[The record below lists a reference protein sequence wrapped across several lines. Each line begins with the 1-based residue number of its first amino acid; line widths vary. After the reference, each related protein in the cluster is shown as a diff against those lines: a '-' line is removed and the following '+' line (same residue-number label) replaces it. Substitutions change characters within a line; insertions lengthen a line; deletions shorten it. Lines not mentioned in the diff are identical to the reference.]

1 MLLYS
6 VIVSL
11 QINLDLTNQLNDS
24 KSDTTFQHDC
34 LYADAFIDR
43 QNGPHQIISY
53 CASEWSSKWN
63 IQVSSDDQRFTFVE
77 LQKQSITSRQL
88 YFWSAPIDVA
98 ENYQLYLNQLLTSC
112 DTSMAT
118 QLFYNCTLSRFGSL
132 CQYTFDDEYEPHYT
146 SLNEIIHNSYLL
158 GYQPITFTCYKILQ
172 CNRGPDPL
180 CLDWSEICNG
190 KIDCTD
196 GGQDEELCWQ
206 LEINECQENEYR
218 CKNGQCI
225 PDAFFRDD
233 PDIPDCFDGSDEID
247 KRNQT
252 YDYCI
257 TAEPTFG
264 CEDVACTKLPYD
276 DLNLLTSS
284 CMTRRNELIMQQML
298 LKPKS
303 ISDLCW
309 SLFKCFLHLSYF
321 IEDQSC
327 FTFCQDQN
335 CDSLIKEA
343 CPEELYMPT
352 EPSLLGGLYF
362 VYTKND
368 FLYIPFYPIES
379 QYVCV
384 NDNLC
389 DGLFTVSELPSL
401 KNTTCY
407 HLKKLSHFITPLSG
421 KWTSIPLKPLVG
433 VRWACHAMVNNSS
446 KLCERQNM
454 YKCMNLSKCI
464 SRHRLNDGVND
475 CYYKDDEIFLPNDY
489 VHFEHSLRNCFNCLG
504 NNVCIPYQFVKDGH
518 CHCLLISEE
527 LCEDEEPELLHQ
539 RRHISFQTIYDGFIE
554 LSPVVIDGRNET
566 DETECEQ
573 WPCDNSYTRCDG
585 HWNCADGADEV
596 DCNPSSL
603 LNCPIH
609 HHLCVSNETKQL
621 TCLPIKK
628 ANDGKI
634 DCVGA
639 TDEPSLCR
647 SSNQFP
653 ERRSFYCVSFYTT
666 PCVLIRDLCNDNMQC
681 VNNEDEEFCDN
692 NRNLTLFDSICHDM
706 YFSVRSDVERF
717 FCERPDDTHKRSTV
731 HFSLGKI
738 ENSADS
744 ITRSN
749 ERRTISRS
757 SNTQH
762 REQRCHR
769 GLPVRVWL
777 DRSKNLTTIT
787 CLCPPSFYGDSCQ
800 YQNQRVS
807 LTMQFR
813 SLSDVWRTPL
823 ALVVSLIDDSDERTV
838 HSFEQL
844 TYLSM
849 RDCQR
854 KFNVYLLYSTRPKND
869 SKVYSVHI
877 DIYEKISL
885 VYRESFLLSI
895 TFPFLPVNRLAVQ
908 LNISHSRNT
917 LESCSD
923 YRCVHGQCTKYINT
937 LTTTTFCRCHQG
949 WSGRFCTIPH
959 SCTCS
964 SDSQCIG
971 VAASNRSI
979 CVCPIDRF
987 GSRCLLTNPVC
998 QLDQNIACKNGGQC
1012 IPQHAYVQYKKKY
1025 TCICPKGFTGE
1036 KCEIAETKIRI
1047 SFHPDI
1053 TLPQSMLI
1061 HFIRVMND
1069 DPPERATIF
1078 KTIPVNQDAAIV
1090 YWPYPFHV
1098 VFIEFFDK
1106 NYYLA
1111 VVQQAYN
1118 RSIIISKTIHLS
1130 DRCKHISEVFNE
1142 TIVELH
1148 LLRRIKYY
1156 HLPCQQRR
1164 SYHLSCFYDD
1174 ILCLCQDYGDQHLA
1188 NCFEFEH
1195 DMKFDCSGQSGC
1207 ENGAPCFQD
1216 SPNCAQTSVCVCPT
1230 CFYGKKCQFSTS
1242 GFGLS
1247 LDAILGYHVLPYV
1260 SLAHQPTTVQLS
1272 VALTVVITMIGFING
1287 IFSVTTF
1294 HNKKLQEVGCGF
1306 YLFGSSI
1313 TTLLTMALL
1322 ALKFGILVRTQMGLI
1337 VNRSFLH
1344 FQCKSIDF
1352 LLQISLH
1359 TDQWFNACVAMERAI
1374 TIIKGISFNKEK
1386 SKKVAKLMI
1395 LAVLVFTIGTAVH
1408 DPIHRHLIDDNDN
1421 DEQRIWCIV
1430 TYPSNVQVF
1439 NRMIQ
1444 SIHFSVPFIINV
1456 ISALVIITTAARH
1469 RATIQNYQSYE
1480 EHLRNQFRQHKH
1492 ILIAPVVLAILIS
1505 PRLFISF
1512 VSGCMK
1518 SSHESWIY
1526 LAGYF
1531 ISFIPPMITF
1541 IVFVIP
1547 SKLYKEEFLAFIR
1560 KQRILIQTYWHR
1572 IF

>member
-352 EPSLLGGLYF
+352 EPSLLG
-362 VYTKND
+362 
-368 FLYIPFYPIES
+368 ES

-433 VRWACHAMVNNSS
+433 VRWACHAM
-446 KLCERQNM
+446 
-454 YKCMNLSKCI
+454 
-464 SRHRLNDGVND
+464 
-475 CYYKDDEIFLPNDY
+475 
-489 VHFEHSLRNCFNCLG
+489 
-504 NNVCIPYQFVKDGH
+504 
-518 CHCLLISEE
+518 
-527 LCEDEEPELLHQ
+527 
-539 RRHISFQTIYDGFIE
+539 
-554 LSPVVIDGRNET
+554 
-566 DETECEQ
+566 
-573 WPCDNSYTRCDG
+573 
-585 HWNCADGADEV
+585 
-596 DCNPSSL
+596 
-603 LNCPIH
+603 
-609 HHLCVSNETKQL
+609 
-621 TCLPIKK
+621 
-628 ANDGKI
+628 
-634 DCVGA
+634 
-639 TDEPSLCR
+639 
-647 SSNQFP
+647 
-653 ERRSFYCVSFYTT
+653 
-666 PCVLIRDLCNDNMQC
+666 C

-777 DRSKNLTTIT
+777 DRT
-787 CLCPPSFYGDSCQ
+787 
-800 YQNQRVS
+800 
-807 LTMQFR
+807 
-813 SLSDVWRTPL
+813 
-823 ALVVSLIDDSDERTV
+823 
-838 HSFEQL
+838 
-844 TYLSM
+844 
-849 RDCQR
+849 
-854 KFNVYLLYSTRPKND
+854 
-869 SKVYSVHI
+869 
-877 DIYEKISL
+877 
-885 VYRESFLLSI
+885 
-895 TFPFLPVNRLAVQ
+895 VQ